1 MRALILTV
9 MVGLFASAANATV
22 AYSSFGPGETYST
35 NTRVVGSFNGPNY
48 TVAMAFTVSET
59 IALGEIRLPLEYF
72 GIGPNVLNVSIY
84 TDNGGEPD
92 TALETIVTS
101 ATDTLQVQT
110 VYSALN
116 PQLVAAE
123 DYWMV
128 LSSAGRFGW
137 ALSPLGQTGFKF
149 STDGGATWD
158 DPSGNTTISAF
169 SVAVPEPAAALAALG
184 LLPLL
189 SRRRHVG

>member
-48 TVAMAFTVSET
+48 TVAMPFTVSET

-184 LLPLL
+184 FLPLL
-189 SRRRHVG
+189 SRRRRVG